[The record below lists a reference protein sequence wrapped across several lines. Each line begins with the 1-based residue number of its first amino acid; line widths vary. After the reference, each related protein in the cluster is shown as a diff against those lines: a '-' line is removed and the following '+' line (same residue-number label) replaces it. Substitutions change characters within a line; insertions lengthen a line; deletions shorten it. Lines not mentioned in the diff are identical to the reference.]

1 MCWSKNSYF
10 QKLNV
15 KLVRDNKNIRKNVTL
30 LFSNKI
36 RSNYRTTLI
45 DFIIS
50 NNTKIVETFQDL
62 EFQKLFS
69 NVVKSLHDSKNQYLT
84 SKTSQTDPALQSVET
99 FSKLSS
105 VLKRN

>member
-15 KLVRDNKNIRKNVTL
+15 KLVRDNKNIRKNVAL

-36 RSNYRTTLI
+36 KSNYRTTLI

-50 NNTKIVETFQDL
+50 NNTKIVETFQ
-62 EFQKLFS
+62 ELFS
-69 NVVKSLHDSKNQYLT
+69 NVVKSLNDSKNQYLT
-84 SKTSQTDPALQSVET
+84 SKTSQTDPVLQSVET

>member
-36 RSNYRTTLI
+36 KSNYRTTLI

-50 NNTKIVETFQDL
+50 NNTKIVETFQ
-62 EFQKLFS
+62 ELFS
-69 NVVKSLHDSKNQYLT
+69 NVVKSLNDSKNQYLT

>member
-1 MCWSKNSYF
+1 MLVENSYF

-15 KLVRDNKNIRKNVTL
+15 KLVRDNKNIRKNVAL

-36 RSNYRTTLI
+36 KSNYRTTLI

-50 NNTKIVETFQDL
+50 NNTKIVETFQ
-62 EFQKLFS
+62 ELFS
-69 NVVKSLHDSKNQYLT
+69 NVVKSLNDSKNQYLT
-84 SKTSQTDPALQSVET
+84 SKTSQTDPVLQSVVT

>member
-36 RSNYRTTLI
+36 KSNYRTTLI

-50 NNTKIVETFQDL
+50 NNTKIVETFQ
-62 EFQKLFS
+62 ELFS
-69 NVVKSLHDSKNQYLT
+69 NVVKSLNDSKNQYLT
-84 SKTSQTDPALQSVET
+84 SKTSQTDPVLQSVET

>member
-15 KLVRDNKNIRKNVTL
+15 KLVRDNKNIRKNVAL

-36 RSNYRTTLI
+36 KSNYRTTLI

-50 NNTKIVETFQDL
+50 NNTKIVETFQ
-62 EFQKLFS
+62 ELFS
-69 NVVKSLHDSKNQYLT
+69 NVVKCLNDSKNQYLT
-84 SKTSQTDPALQSVET
+84 SKTSQTDPVLQSVET

>member
-15 KLVRDNKNIRKNVTL
+15 KLVRDNKNIRKNVAL

-36 RSNYRTTLI
+36 KSNYRTTLI

-50 NNTKIVETFQDL
+50 NNTKIVETFQ
-62 EFQKLFS
+62 ELFS
-69 NVVKSLHDSKNQYLT
+69 NVVKSLNDSKNQYLT
-84 SKTSQTDPALQSVET
+84 SKTSQTDPVLQSVVT

>member
-15 KLVRDNKNIRKNVTL
+15 KLVRDNKNIRKNVAL

-36 RSNYRTTLI
+36 KSNYRTTLI

-50 NNTKIVETFQDL
+50 NNTKIVETFQ
-62 EFQKLFS
+62 ELFS
-69 NVVKSLHDSKNQYLT
+69 NVVKSLNDSKNRYLT
-84 SKTSQTDPALQSVET
+84 SKTSQTDPVLQSVVT